1 MECTLKLLLAL
12 ISALITCEL
21 VVGGFLLWRRRKE
34 TNDKSRYVLAIFC
47 WFTSLQSFI
56 FIIRHLIE
64 KTIINRPL
72 LDPEHAF
79 VPILMQLTFFFYPLA
94 LIQSRIKSG
103 RTYFFLFAPPLVIC
117 VIGMFSGINYTQ
129 LNTFSDIWHN
139 IGKPDVIYRLFTLI
153 IMFLYAF
160 ALFFVRYEWCRGSTD
175 SKFLLKYSLGFCCI
189 GFFLFL
195 GFITHATIFML
206 LHQLSMF
213 LFFFWVIWY
222 ELKERLP
229 IPENNTIG
237 GTALYDSYD
246 VIDKLWVDITRL
258 IVEQQGWRNPE
269 LSLQSIS
276 EELASNRTYIGEAF
290 KKFAGCTFSEYIAK
304 RRIEYV
310 VSELERNPQGN
321 LQQLFS
327 QAGFRQRSTAY
338 RNFQKIMG
346 VTPTEFLESLK

>member
-1 MECTLKLLLAL
+1 MEYTLKLLLAL

-47 WFTSLQSFI
+47 WFTSLHSFI
-56 FIIRHLIE
+56 FIIRHLTE
-64 KTIINRPL
+64 NTIINRPF
-72 LDPEHAF
+72 LDPEHTF

-160 ALFFVRYEWCRGSTD
+160 ALFFVHYEWRRSSID
-175 SKFLLKYSLGFCCI
+175 RKFLLKYSLGFCCI
-189 GFFLFL
+189 GFFLCL
-195 GFITHATIFML
+195 GFITHAKIFML
-206 LHQLSMF
+206 LHQLSML

-222 ELKERLP
+222 ELRERLP
-229 IPENNTIG
+229 VLGENTI
-237 GTALYDSYD
+237 DHVHEQYD
-246 VIDKLWVDITRL
+246 VIEKIWIDITK
-258 IVEQQGWRNPE
+258 IVVEQQGWRNPE
-269 LSLQSIS
+269 LSLQSLS
-276 EELASNRTYIGEAF
+276 NELASNRTYVGDAF
-290 KKFAGCTFSEYIAK
+290 KKFAGCTFSEYVSR
-304 RRIEYV
+304 RRIEFV
-310 VSELERNPQGN
+310 VAELKRNPQRN
-321 LQQLFS
+321 LQTLFS
-327 QAGFRQRSTAY
+327 QAGYRQRSTAY
-338 RNFQKIMG
+338 KNFQKIMG
-346 VTPTEFLESLK
+346 VSPTEFLESLR